1 MENMEKALSFLPA
14 PLSKLLLTRFSQDK
28 KETFVKLVVL
38 SLAAI
43 LCESQSCHVTT
54 HLLYQSIIIISS
66 FFNKIVCRFT
76 F

>member
-43 LCESQSCHVTT
+43 LCEG
-54 HLLYQSIIIISS
+54 
-66 FFNKIVCRFT
+66 
-76 F
+76 